1 MFFSTDESQS
11 ANWFNV
17 NWEENLSWKDLPV
30 APKDIISMQRASF
43 TCQNIPVL
51 FLAASSDFSV
61 SPVWFVV
68 LTVKSVE
75 RL

>member
-30 APKDIISMQRASF
+30 APKEAY
-43 TCQNIPVL
+43 L
-51 FLAASSDFSV
+51 FLSDSTQG
-61 SPVWFVV
+61 S
-68 LTVKSVE
+68 
-75 RL
+75 